1 MTVSDMRVDNVL
13 EHIMMMILWLLTRNF
28 YIKISILDFN
38 NLLYVHVTCVTFIS
52 NMSKCCYMFFTF
64 V

>member
-1 MTVSDMRVDNVL
+1 MRVDNVL

-38 NLLYVHVTCVTFIS
+38 NLLYVHVICVTFIS
-52 NMSKCCYMFFTF
+52 NMSKCCYMVFTF